1 MSNPF
6 SLRIFVADGDP
17 DGLRVVERSN
27 WIGKALI
34 FPRALPPRASRNPS
48 LEKWCSTLSPQCG
61 DSLSCASARRRSDAT
76 LPVSDEGL
84 DTGRRFGALA
94 LGKRRT
100 DAFDR
105 RSGLR
110 RDAQCGLAGCC
121 RLEVRVGLPERHAA
135 NGRPAMVAG
144 AS

>member
-1 MSNPF
+1 MSTPF
-6 SLRIFVADGDP
+6 TLRIFVADGDP

-27 WIGKALI
+27 WIGNALI
-34 FPRALPPRASRNPS
+34 FPRALPLPVSRNPP
-48 LEKWCSTLSPQCG
+48 LEKWCGTLSPRCG
-61 DSLSCASARRRSDAT
+61 DSLSCASARGRIDAT

-84 DTGRRFGALA
+84 DSGRRFGTLA
-94 LGKRRT
+94 FGKRRT

-105 RSGLR
+105 RRGLR
-110 RDAQCGLAGCC
+110 RNAQRGLAGCC
-121 RLEVRVGLPERHAA
+121 RLEVRVGLLERHAA